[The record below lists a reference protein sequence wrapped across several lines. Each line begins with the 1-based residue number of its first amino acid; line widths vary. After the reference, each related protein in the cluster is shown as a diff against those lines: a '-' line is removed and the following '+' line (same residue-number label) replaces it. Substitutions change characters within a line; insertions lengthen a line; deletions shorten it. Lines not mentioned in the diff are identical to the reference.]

1 MPCAANDSGEWR
13 RYTSDFGLNGASVIE
28 VLQTAHSCG
37 LLDRLIANDYEKC
50 GMKVLTH
57 DLRMSRLPAA
67 QKL

>member
-1 MPCAANDSGEWR
+1 MCDVFMSGLC
-13 RYTSDFGLNGASVIE
+13 SPLNGLSVIDI
-28 VLQTAHSCG
+28 LQTDHSSG

-57 DLRMSRLPAA
+57 DLKMSRLPSA